1 MNVFVIG
8 RGGREHSLVKKIR
21 ESNQLD
27 TLYVAPGNG
36 GMEREAICVPIEET
50 DIDGLTAFA
59 KDNAIDLTIV
69 GPENPLM
76 IGIANRFREENLVVF
91 APTKEAA
98 QLEGSKQFAKSFM
111 NRHGIPT
118 AEHQTFTDPEAAKA
132 YIMKKG
138 APIVVK
144 ADGLAAGKGVIVA
157 ETVEEACS
165 AVDGMLIDGNF
176 AEAGATVVI
185 EEFLDGKEFSLMAF
199 VNGRHV
205 YPMIPARD
213 HKRAYD
219 DDKGPNT
226 GGMGAFAP
234 VPDVTD
240 SIIDDVTEN
249 VLQKA
254 CNGMVEEG
262 IPFTGV
268 LYAGLM
274 MTPGGPK
281 VIEFN
286 TRFGDPETQV
296 VLPLLQ
302 NDLLQVL
309 TDVMADKDP
318 HIEWETNQA
327 CVGVVIAAKGYPEKY
342 EKNQVVPT
350 LTVTSDAFTVYAGVK
365 MTEEGMQSNGGRVFL
380 VGAKGTTIDTAR
392 TNVYQC
398 ISPLEGNEGFF
409 NRTDIGASVES

>member
-1 MNVFVIG
+1 
-8 RGGREHSLVKKIR
+8 
-21 ESNQLD
+21 
-27 TLYVAPGNG
+27 
-36 GMEREAICVPIEET
+36 EET

-111 NRHGIPT
+111 NRNGIPT
-118 AEHQTFTDPEAAKA
+118 AEHQTYTDLEASKA

-144 ADGLAAGKGVIVA
+144 ADGLAAGTGFIVA
-157 ETVEEACS
+157 EPVEAACS
-165 AVDGMLIDGNF
+165 AVDGMLIDGDF
-176 AEAGATVVI
+176 AEAAAFVVI
-185 EEFLDGKEFSLMAF
+185 EEFLEGKDFSLMAF

-240 SIIDDVTEN
+240 SIIDDVTE
-249 VLQKA
+249 
-254 CNGMVEEG
+254 
-262 IPFTGV
+262 
-268 LYAGLM
+268 
-274 MTPGGPK
+274 
-281 VIEFN
+281 
-286 TRFGDPETQV
+286 
-296 VLPLLQ
+296 
-302 NDLLQVL
+302 
-309 TDVMADKDP
+309 
-318 HIEWETNQA
+318 
-327 CVGVVIAAKGYPEKY
+327 
-342 EKNQVVPT
+342 
-350 LTVTSDAFTVYAGVK
+350 
-365 MTEEGMQSNGGRVFL
+365 
-380 VGAKGTTIDTAR
+380 
-392 TNVYQC
+392 
-398 ISPLEGNEGFF
+398 
-409 NRTDIGASVES
+409 

>member
-118 AEHQTFTDPEAAKA
+118 AEHQTFTDPEVAKA

-157 ETVEEACS
+157 ETE
-165 AVDGMLIDGNF
+165 I
-176 AEAGATVVI
+176 
-185 EEFLDGKEFSLMAF
+185 
-199 VNGRHV
+199 GR
-205 YPMIPARD
+205 ASCRE
-213 HKRAYD
+213 
-219 DDKGPNT
+219 
-226 GGMGAFAP
+226 GGCRS
-234 VPDVTD
+234 V
-240 SIIDDVTEN
+240 
-249 VLQKA
+249 
-254 CNGMVEEG
+254 
-262 IPFTGV
+262 
-268 LYAGLM
+268 
-274 MTPGGPK
+274 
-281 VIEFN
+281 
-286 TRFGDPETQV
+286 
-296 VLPLLQ
+296 
-302 NDLLQVL
+302 
-309 TDVMADKDP
+309 
-318 HIEWETNQA
+318 
-327 CVGVVIAAKGYPEKY
+327 AAW
-342 EKNQVVPT
+342 
-350 LTVTSDAFTVYAGVK
+350 
-365 MTEEGMQSNGGRVFL
+365 
-380 VGAKGTTIDTAR
+380 
-392 TNVYQC
+392 
-398 ISPLEGNEGFF
+398 
-409 NRTDIGASVES
+409 